1 MEDQESEQLERLYC
15 EMYDWLLGYA
25 NGTVMEPSRAEEAVQ
40 ETFRIACD
48 KRSTLLQ
55 SENPK
60 GWLVN
65 TLKGVLRNFVRKD
78 TRDSKVFV
86 PYPEQFDYEQPQE
99 LPPELL
105 YQDLAETK
113 EYQLLMKLSE
123 TGSVRELAKVLQISE
138 NTCKK
143 RVQRA
148 RTYLRKRIKRGL

>member
-86 PYPEQFDYEQPQE
+86 PYPEQFDCEQPQE